1 MTEPEGSHS
10 FEEQP
15 MRKLVIAT
23 TLAISI
29 AGLAGV
35 PGPAQA
41 GSSWLVSL
49 EASNAKVVA
58 GHRIVF
64 TGTVRPKSAAAGDKV
79 LLQEKFR
86 PGKPWADQGRATIA
100 SDGTYRVTDRPS
112 TNFLHSYRVV
122 MAATPGHARGVSP
135 TVKVKVYAWDNLIN
149 HADAN
154 DNGMTFGTIDINGT
168 AYESSAY
175 AYYGKTQSVEFN
187 VNHQCIR
194 LRGRFGVSDDSTID
208 SQAEVD
214 VQTDGTQIYSHTF
227 DVGQSDKVTLA
238 LGTPLKLR
246 LGAHD
251 TSTASGA
258 TGFGAFGS
266 PQVLCTR

>member
-1 MTEPEGSHS
+1 V
-10 FEEQP
+10 
-15 MRKLVIAT
+15 RKLVIAT
-23 TLAISI
+23 TLAIGI
-29 AGLAGV
+29 AALAGV

-49 EASNAKVVA
+49 KASNANVVA

-64 TGTVRPKSAAAGDKV
+64 TGTVRPKSAAGGDKV

-86 PGKPWADQGRATIA
+86 PGRPWADQGKATVA
-100 SDGTYRVTDRPS
+100 RDGAYRITDRPS

-122 MAATPGHARGVSP
+122 MPATPGHARGISP
-135 TVKVKVYAWDNLIN
+135 AVKVRVYAWDNVVD
-149 HADAN
+149 HANAN
-154 DNGMTFGTIDINGT
+154 DNWMTFGTVHINGT

-194 LRGRFGVSDDSTID
+194 LRGRFGVSDDSTVN

-214 VQTDGTQIYSHTF
+214 VQTDGTQIYTHTF

-246 LGAHD
+246 LGSHD
-251 TSTASGA
+251 TSTAVGA
-258 TGFGAFGS
+258 SGFGAFGS